1 MISAGSMLKKKL
13 KVMNTSKTIEVDFET
28 RSHVD
33 VGDVGPY
40 VYANHPSTEVLSVS
54 YKIGDGPIQLW
65 VPSTH
70 QMPYDLHIN
79 LVNQSNTFVAH
90 NILFEF
96 CVWNYCLAKKYPQ
109 NFNYIPLLTLKRVD
123 CSAALARSLS
133 LPGKLELLAKA
144 VNKTHFKDMV
154 GHKSM
159 LKATKPKKDGE
170 WDESFD
176 TLSKTYSY
184 NKKDVMA
191 ESEAYHYCLP
201 YKRQTPLEREIF
213 ELDLKINLRG
223 FKVDKELLR
232 ACLSILDNEIKNYEK
247 QCPTLSYGFFKSF
260 NQREKVQ
267 EFCNY
272 FFADLPDLKKDTVE
286 KALQNPNLDPRV
298 RDVLEIRQATS
309 KTSTQ
314 KFHAFKNRITNDE
327 RIRDI
332 LVYHTAST
340 GRWGGSGVQPQ
351 NFPRGTIK
359 DVDLAIEL
367 IKKYD
372 IDSLKFLYGKHI
384 LGVLSSCLRGL
395 IISSENKD
403 LYCADYAQIEVRVLF
418 WAAGELKGLLAFEQN
433 KDLYK
438 EMATVIY
445 RVKEE
450 NVTGDQ
456 RQLGKQI
463 ILGGGYGMGPLKFK
477 ITCEGYGMTVSD
489 DLAENAISTYRE
501 YYSKVPQLWKNLEG
515 AAFLAIKNK
524 GKKYS
529 TSKVKFYVEG
539 DFLFCDLPS
548 GRRLAYH
555 KPNIEM
561 KTTSW
566 GSVKPT
572 ISYYAV
578 NSLTKQYIKEY
589 TYGGKL
595 TENIIQA
602 ISRDLMAYAMVQC
615 EKAGYEVLLTVHDEL
630 LTEKEN
636 GKLEEFDSI
645 MKMTPDWAKDIPI
658 KAESWTGKRY
668 KK

>member
-1 MISAGSMLKKKL
+1 MILGIWKLKKKR

-33 VGDVGPY
+33 VADVGPY
-40 VYANHPSTEVLSVS
+40 VYANHPSTEVISVA
-54 YKIGDGPIQLW
+54 YKIGDAPVQLW
-65 VPSTH
+65 VPSAQ
-70 QMPYDLHIN
+70 QMPYDLYIN
-79 LVNQSNTFVAH
+79 LVDQSNVFVAH

-96 CVWNYCLAKKYPQ
+96 CVWNFCLAKKYPQ
-109 NFNYIPLLTLKRVD
+109 QNNYIPLLTLKRVD

-144 VNKTHFKDMV
+144 INKNHFKDMV
-154 GHKSM
+154 GHKAM
-159 LKATKPKKDGE
+159 LKATKPKKSGE

-223 FKVDKELLR
+223 FRIDLELLR
-232 ACLSILDNEIKNYEK
+232 GCLSILENEISNYED
-247 QCPTLSYGFFKSF
+247 QVPALSYGFFTSL
-260 NQREKVQ
+260 NQRDKVT

-272 FFADLPDLKKDTVE
+272 FFANLPDLTKTSVE
-286 KALQNPNLDPRV
+286 KALQNPNLDQRV

-314 KFHAFKNRITNDE
+314 KFYAFKNRVTNDE
-327 RIRDI
+327 KIRDI

-367 IKKYD
+367 IKEYD

-395 IISSENKD
+395 IIASENKD

-418 WAAGELKGLLAFEQN
+418 WAAGEIKGVKAFAEGR
-433 KDLYK
+433 DIYK
-438 EMATVIY
+438 EMASIIFRTS
-445 RVKEE
+445 EE
-450 NVTGDQ
+450 NITSDQ
-456 RQLGKQI
+456 RFLGKSV
-463 ILGGGYGMGPLKFK
+463 ILGAGYGMGPAKFK
-477 ITCEGYGMTVSD
+477 ITCETQGVSVTD
-489 DLAENAISTYRE
+489 EMAEKAIHTYRD

-555 KPNIEM
+555 RPAIEM
-561 KTTSW
+561 KMTSW
-566 GSVKPT
+566 GMVKPT

-578 NSLTKQYIKEY
+578 NSLTKQYAKEY

-602 ISRDLMAYAMVQC
+602 ISRDLMAYAMLQC
-615 EKAGYEVLLTVHDEL
+615 EKLGYEVLLTVHDEL

-636 GKLEEFDSI
+636 GKLEEFENI
-645 MKMTPDWAKDIPI
+645 MKMKPDWAKDIPI
-658 KAESWTGKRY
+658 KAEGWAGKRY